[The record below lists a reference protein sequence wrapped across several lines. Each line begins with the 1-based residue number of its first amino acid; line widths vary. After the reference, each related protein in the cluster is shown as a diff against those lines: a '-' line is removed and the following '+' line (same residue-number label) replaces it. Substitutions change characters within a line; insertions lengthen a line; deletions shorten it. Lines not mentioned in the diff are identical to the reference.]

1 MFGIVVAGIVAAW
14 MTVYLIPDLVWHHL
28 QWGAVFGSREHHQ
41 IALTFDDGPGPDTPD
56 ILRVLREHNARATFF
71 VVAER
76 AQHYPEMLKEMVAGG
91 HEIGLH
97 GYQHRSMYLFWP
109 WSAAREIRRGLD
121 TIEAITGTRP
131 VSYRPPWGHHNVMTG
146 MMAHRLGLR
155 RVLWSIAPDDWK
167 SGKTPEMIEHY
178 VVQLSHPG
186 SIVVMHDGGGDRRNT
201 VQALGPIID
210 KVRELGLHPVSTSE
224 LENDHSEFRRW
235 WTWWETR
242 FTRQWDIDTIPSSLG
257 GDPVLRLG
265 HIKYPFKTVVLS
277 TGKKV
282 TRSQPMGEIH
292 FGNPA
297 LSQLSSSRAG
307 GLRAFHA
314 VLRSLSDLAGFVARS
329 EKYQD
334 IVVVGGI
341 TLLDA
346 SSAIEKLGFER
357 MSVSGS
363 RKWSMWIY
371 LIVLMAIYHAD
382 GWHALKRFLRLK
394 PVLLLMDRETL
405 MERYLRSSNPRRA

>member
-1 MFGIVVAGIVAAW
+1 MWGVLGGIVLLWAIF
-14 MTVYLIPDLVWHHL
+14 YLVPDLIWHHL
-28 QWGAVFGSREHHQ
+28 QWKAMLGTRDHHQ
-41 IALTFDDGPGPDTPD
+41 IALTFDDGPGPDTPK
-56 ILRVLREHNARATFF
+56 ILEVLRTHNAHATFF

-76 AQHYPEMLKEMVAGG
+76 ARHYPELLHEMVRDG

-109 WSAAREIRRGLD
+109 WSVYREIQHGLD
-121 TIEAITGTRP
+121 TIEAIAGVRP
-131 VSYRPPWGHHNVMTG
+131 VSYRPPWGHHNLMTWII
-146 MMAHRLGLR
+146 AQRLGLR
-155 RVLWSIAPDDWK
+155 RVLWTIAPDDWK
-167 SGKTPEMIEHY
+167 AGKTAQTIEHD
-178 VVQLSHPG
+178 VVQLAHPG
-186 SIVVMHDGGGDRRNT
+186 AIVVMHDAGGNREAT

-210 KVRELGLHPVSTSE
+210 KVRNLGLNPVTISDLDQEKSE
-224 LENDHSEFRRW
+224 LRRW
-235 WTWWETR
+235 WTWWEIR

-265 HIKYPFKTVVLS
+265 LIKYPFKPTVLS
-277 TGKKV
+277 TG
-282 TRSQPMGEIH
+282 RIISRGQWMGEIH

-314 VLRSLSDLAGFVARS
+314 VLRSLTDLANFVSES

-346 SSAIEKLGFER
+346 SSAIEKLGFDR
-357 MSVSGS
+357 IPVSGT
-363 RKWSMWIY
+363 RKWSMWFY
-371 LIVLMAIYHAD
+371 LIILMAIYHAD
-382 GWHALKRFLRLK
+382 GWSTLKRFLRLK
-394 PVLLLMDRETL
+394 PVLLLMDRDTL
-405 MERYLRSSNPRRA
+405 MSRYLRSSNPRRA